1 MGNIAFANSAH
12 CHSRAHCRACRS
24 DTAWRTA
31 VGAPDEC
38 PHGIR
43 GLGDIVE
50 RLAKPIARALGLPCL
65 DEHNRLRPDSPCAKR
80 RNALNKATL

>member
-1 MGNIAFANSAH
+1 MGIAFSNSVH

-24 DTAWRTA
+24 DPAWRA
-31 VGAPDEC
+31 SVGAPDEC

-50 RLAKPIARALGLPCL
+50 ALAKPVAKALNLPCL
-65 DEHNRLRPDSPCAKR
+65 DEQKKLRPESPCAKR
-80 RNALNKATL
+80 RNFLNKISL

>member
-1 MGNIAFANSAH
+1 MVIAFADSAH

-24 DTAWRTA
+24 DPAWRAA

-38 PHGIR
+38 PHGVR

-50 RLAKPIARALGLPCL
+50 LLAKPIAKALGLPCL
-65 DEHNRLRPDSPCAKR
+65 DKHNRLRPESPCAKR
-80 RNALNKATL
+80 RNALNRATL